1 MAHAIGID
9 LGGTSIKIGLVNK
22 KGDIVDSIETPTLA
36 ESNSIDTIFKNLTL
50 AVRDLTGRNTD
61 KKVQA
66 IGIGSPGAI
75 DPNEGRIVAGIANI
89 PILTGYP
96 LAVEI
101 EKELD
106 IPSFIDNDANNAG
119 RGEFLFGSAKGMKN
133 FVMITIG
140 TGIGGAIFIN
150 GELYG
155 GVNNYAGEVGH
166 MLIVDNGKYC
176 TCGNFGCWEAY
187 GSATAMIRKAKV
199 MVERG
204 VDTRLKK
211 SYPDKIDA
219 RIIVEEAQKGDEVA
233 MEIVVETG
241 KYVGIGIA
249 NLINILNPEA
259 VLIGG
264 GVSQAGD
271 ILLNEIK
278 YYAKVNALPRA
289 WEAARIVLAKLGNKA
304 GILGSAALAFM
315 RSE

>member
-22 KGDIVDSIETPTLA
+22 KGEIVDSIETPTLA

-50 AVRDLTGRNTD
+50 AVRDLIGRNGD
-61 KKVQA
+61 KKITA

-75 DPNEGRIVAGIANI
+75 DPNEGRIVTGIANI
-89 PILTGYP
+89 PVLTGYP

-101 EKELD
+101 QRELG

-119 RGEFLFGSAKGMKN
+119 RGEFLFGAAKGMKN
-133 FVMITIG
+133 FIMITIG
-140 TGIGGAIFIN
+140 TGIGGAIFVN

-211 SYPDKIDA
+211 HYPDKINA
-219 RIIVEEAQKGDEVA
+219 RVIVEEAQRNDEVA

-241 KYVGIGIA
+241 KYIGIGIA
-249 NLINILNPEA
+249 NLINLMNPEA
-259 VLIGG
+259 ILIGG

-271 ILLNEIK
+271 ILLSEIK
-278 YYAKVNALPRA
+278 YYAKVNTLPRA
-289 WEAARIVLAKLGNKA
+289 WEAAKIVLAKLGNKA